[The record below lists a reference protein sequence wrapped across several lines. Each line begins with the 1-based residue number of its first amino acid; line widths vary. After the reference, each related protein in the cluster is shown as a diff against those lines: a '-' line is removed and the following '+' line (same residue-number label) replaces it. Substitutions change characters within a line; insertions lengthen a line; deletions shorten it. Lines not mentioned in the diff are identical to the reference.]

1 MGVNRKTFLIS
12 LFIIFVILYWAL
24 FFPLLWI
31 HSKDRLGRIAWI
43 TLLCAAVILFLIL
56 VGITTCLVKKYNWW
70 IGVTESKDGYFSQP
84 RDYGFQAAQHRYTS
98 SQQLYCPPPLE
109 QQQRKHQTVQLTV
122 IPTEV
127 QRTLPIPTNDPCAL
141 FVDRRVLHDKE
152 TQTVDGSISPG
163 LYRTSLI
170 MDVQPRTPSS
180 GGGGSDSMRNSWFY
194 PTLADYYKDK
204 TLKLKVRLD
213 KAQEAQSRVEQQEQK
228 ILAGAAPDADQVDYS
243 ISDTKLFLKREQ
255 VYTNL
260 EIR

>member
-1 MGVNRKTFLIS
+1 MGVVANRKKFLITIFL
-12 LFIIFVILYWAL
+12 LFAIIYWTL

-31 HSKDRLGRIAWI
+31 HSKGRLAQTAWI
-43 TLLCAAVILFLIL
+43 TLLCAAVILFLLL
-56 VGITTCLVKKYNWW
+56 VAITTYLVKKYNWW
-70 IGVTESKDGYFSQP
+70 IGVAGSKEGYFSRP
-84 RDYGFQAAQHRYTS
+84 RDYGFQATQHRYTS
-98 SQQLYCPPPLE
+98 SQQLYCPPE
-109 QQQRKHQTVQLTV
+109 QQQRKQHNVQLTV
-122 IPTEV
+122 IPTQV
-127 QRTLPIPTNDPCAL
+127 QRKLPVPTNDPCEV
-141 FVDRRVLHDKE
+141 FVDKRVLHDKE

-180 GGGGSDSMRNSWFY
+180 GGGGSDSTRNSWFY

-204 TLKLKVRLD
+204 TLKLKTRLD
-213 KAQEAQSRVEQQEQK
+213 KAQEAQSRVEQQEEQ
-228 ILAGAAPDADQVDYS
+228 ILAGHPDQVDYS